1 MHLLNIMTWEL
12 VLCTSSVTDAT
23 NYKDCGS
30 ANAFALS
37 VEITPCNSDPCV
49 LVTGEPVT
57 VDIMFTATED
67 IRGGSASMQVVNGNV
82 IRWLPP
88 PNKTLCECL
97 NPSCPIEEGGTHVY
111 RHTLEIIDNIPS
123 HEPEIRLELLNE
135 QKSVFFCIQFPV
147 QINAF

>member
-23 NYKDCGS
+23 NYKDC
-30 ANAFALS
+30 A
-37 VEITPCNSDPCV
+37 
-49 LVTGEPVT
+49 
-57 VDIMFTATED
+57 ED